1 MDPKK
6 LLVVLCALVG
16 LACGAGSS
24 AAREEPTATLPTSVQ
39 PAPAQQPVPKPQ
51 ETPQSTVELGETV
64 VLKAGD
70 TTEVA
75 SKDVSIRFARLVSD
89 SRCAEGMV
97 CVWEGEAVVE
107 LTLAEPGR
115 GERTSAEVAS
125 TARGG
130 RQSVEF
136 AACRVDLVAVSSGG
150 DQVTLR
156 VSKA

>member
-6 LLVVLCALVG
+6 LLVVLCALAG

-24 AAREEPTATLPTSVQ
+24 AAREQPPATLPTLVQ
-39 PAPAQQPVPKPQ
+39 PAPAREQPQPAK
-51 ETPQSTVELGETV
+51 STVELGDTIT
-64 VLKAGD
+64 LKAGE

-75 SKDVSIRFARLVSD
+75 SKDVSIRFTELVSD
-89 SRCAEGMV
+89 SRCAQGMV
-97 CVWEGEAVVE
+97 CVWEGEAVVA

-115 GERTSAEVAS
+115 GERTSAELAS
-125 TARGG
+125 TGRGG

>member
-6 LLVVLCALVG
+6 LLVVLCALAG
-16 LACGAGSS
+16 LACGADSS
-24 AAREEPTATLPTSVQ
+24 AAREQ
-39 PAPAQQPVPKPQ
+39 PAAAQLAPVQQPQ
-51 ETPQSTVELGETV
+51 RTVGLGETV
-64 VLKAGD
+64 VLKVGD

-89 SRCAEGMV
+89 SRCPADTV

-115 GERTSAEVAS
+115 GERTTAEVAS
-125 TARGG
+125 TGRGG

-136 AACRVDLVAVSSGG
+136 AGCRVDLVAVSSGG

-156 VSKA
+156 VS

>member
-1 MDPKK
+1 MDLKK

-24 AAREEPTATLPTSVQ
+24 AAREQ
-39 PAPAQQPVPKPQ
+39 PAQALPAPVQRPQPARDAQ
-51 ETPQSTVELGETV
+51 NSVELGETV
-64 VLKAGD
+64 VLKTGD

-89 SRCAEGMV
+89 SRCAAGMV

-115 GERTSAEVAS
+115 GERTTAALAS
-125 TARGG
+125 TGRGG
-130 RQSVEF
+130 RQAVEF

>member
-1 MDPKK
+1 MDTKK
-6 LLVVLCALVG
+6 LLVVLCALAG

-24 AAREEPTATLPTSVQ
+24 AAREQPAAAHPSTTQ
-39 PAPAQQPVPKPQ
+39 PAPAQQQPQPTPKQ
-51 ETPQSTVELGETV
+51 PQSTVELGETV
-64 VLKAGD
+64 VLNVGD

-75 SKDVSIRFARLVSD
+75 SKDVSVRFARLVSD
-89 SRCAEGMV
+89 SRCGAGMV

-107 LTLAEPGR
+107 LALAEPGR
-115 GERTSAEVAS
+115 GERTTAEVAS
-125 TARGG
+125 TGRGG